1 MKQYEMNQTRDF
13 VRKRNEKNREIKH
26 YEGNQKRKNETE
38 VYDKIQYGDRTTT
51 NFKKT
56 MKNGQKLPKNHKNK
70 QKNHISWCYINGVP
84 KNIHTLGHLPYNI
97 KINQKFLHGIINGST
112 QE

>member
-51 NFKKT
+51 NFKKNNEKWT
-56 MKNGQKLPKNHKNK
+56 
-70 QKNHISWCYINGVP
+70 
-84 KNIHTLGHLPYNI
+84 
-97 KINQKFLHGIINGST
+97 KITKKS
-112 QE
+112 